1 MASTS
6 HRENED
12 REDDFSDNDAR
23 ITLSLSCLDTD
34 VSDNGLDNLSDY
46 SPLRSVRSI
55 YSPREPRWPPR
66 EASRRSPRETT
77 RRATRASNSSI
88 PAQTQGSQYLLTCSQ
103 V

>member
-6 HRENED
+6 HCENEE

-46 SPLRSVRSI
+46 SPRRSRRSI
-55 YSPREPRWPPR
+55 YSPRETRWPLR
-66 EASRRSPRETT
+66 EATRRSPREST
-77 RRATRASNSSI
+77 
-88 PAQTQGSQYLLTCSQ
+88 
-103 V
+103 

>member
-12 REDDFSDNDAR
+12 REDDFSDNDAQ

-46 SPLRSVRSI
+46 SPRRSRRSI
-55 YSPREPRWPPR
+55 YSPRQPRWPPR
-66 EASRRSPRETT
+66 GGHKAVP
-77 RRATRASNSSI
+77 
-88 PAQTQGSQYLLTCSQ
+88 QGDH
-103 V
+103 